1 MFSVFLY
8 FFRSDLVRNSANQL
22 GSRERHL
29 FWFTREQTASF
40 PVKYTIDQPRFQSN
54 IPSNR

>member
-22 GSRERHL
+22 DNRERHL
-29 FWFTREQTASF
+29 F
-40 PVKYTIDQPRFQSN
+40 
-54 IPSNR
+54 